1 MAANAGGTPKWRI
14 ASRRKP
20 KKPIADTAAITT
32 MKAVKASR
40 PRPRSAASAAPSRK
54 NASV

>member
-1 MAANAGGTPKWRI
+1 MAAKAGGTPKWRT

-20 KKPIADTAAITT
+20 KKPIADTAAITA
-32 MKAVKASR
+32 MKAVNASR
-40 PRPRSAASAAPSRK
+40 PRPRNAASAAPRRK